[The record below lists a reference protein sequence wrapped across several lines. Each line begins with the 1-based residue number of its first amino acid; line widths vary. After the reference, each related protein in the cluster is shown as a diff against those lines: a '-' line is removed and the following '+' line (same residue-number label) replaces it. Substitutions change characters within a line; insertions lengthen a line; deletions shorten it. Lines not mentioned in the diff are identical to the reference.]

1 MADWIWLLFGVVSR
15 VGLGSRVLDRVP
27 RAPRER
33 RFRGRGD
40 PIGLNGVFFNR
51 DVFDLCVKN

>member
-1 MADWIWLLFGVVSR
+1 VPQEKG
-15 VGLGSRVLDRVP
+15 GLG
-27 RAPRER
+27 
-33 RFRGRGD
+33 GGGD